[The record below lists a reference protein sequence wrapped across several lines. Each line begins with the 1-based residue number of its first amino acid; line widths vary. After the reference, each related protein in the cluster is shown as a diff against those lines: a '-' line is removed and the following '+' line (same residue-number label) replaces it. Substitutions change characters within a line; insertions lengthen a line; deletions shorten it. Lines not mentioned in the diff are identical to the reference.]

1 MKPGWSRAKPAT
13 ILDVA
18 SEAGVSRQ
26 TVTRAMNNMSGIN
39 PVTKQRVLEVARALK
54 YRPSR
59 FARGLVVAHPLT
71 IGLLLDDLT
80 NPFYSGLAASVVS
93 SAAELGWNVIFADTA
108 HGVAGPRP
116 ILDSLAMQVD
126 AVIGYLRVGPDELD
140 EVFGDLPVVVL
151 EKSPE
156 PGDRSVITFDFEPG
170 LRSSIAHLDDAG
182 RRHIAMLDA
191 GSNDEPSERGRLFER
206 IMLERGLEPIRIPG
220 GQTIADGI
228 DAMRR
233 ALDSRPEI
241 DAVIAFND
249 LVAMGAMK
257 ELHRLGVDIPGR
269 CAVIGIDGLSIGEI
283 VTPELSSLALD
294 LWAVGRL
301 AVELAV
307 GMHAGELPMTG
318 PAVQRTVSHTLLLR
332 ATA

>member
-1 MKPGWSRAKPAT
+1 MKPERSRAKPAT

-39 PVTKQRVLEVARALK
+39 PATKQRVLDVARALK

-59 FARGLVVAHPLT
+59 FARGLVVPHPLT
-71 IGLLLDDLT
+71 MGLLLDDMT
-80 NPFYSGLAASVVS
+80 NPFYSELAASVVS
-93 SAAELGWNVIFADTA
+93 AAAESGWNVIFADTA

-116 ILDSLAMQVD
+116 ILESLAMQVD

-140 EVFGDLPVVVL
+140 EIFGDLPVVVL
-151 EKSPE
+151 EKAPE
-156 PGDRSVITFDFEPG
+156 PGDRSVITFDFEQG
-170 LRSSIAHLDDAG
+170 LRSGVAHLVDSG

-191 GSNDEPSERGRLFER
+191 GSGDDPSQRGELFER
-206 IMLERGLEPIRIPG
+206 IMVERGLEPIRIQG
-220 GQTIADGI
+220 GPTISDGVGV
-228 DAMRR
+228 MRR
-233 ALDSRPEI
+233 LLGSRPEV

-257 ELHRLGVDIPGR
+257 ELHHVGVEIPGR
-269 CAVIGIDGLSIGEI
+269 CAVLGIDGLSIGEI

-294 LWAVGRL
+294 LRAVGRL

-318 PAVQRTVSHTLLLR
+318 PEVQRTAFHTLLLR
-332 ATA
+332 ETA

>member
-1 MKPGWSRAKPAT
+1 MKPERSRAKPAT

-18 SEAGVSRQ
+18 SAAGVSRQ
-26 TVTRAMNNMSGIN
+26 TVTRAMNDMSGIN
-39 PVTKQRVLEVARALK
+39 PVTKQRVLDVAKALK

-59 FARGLVVAHPLT
+59 FARGLVVPHPLT
-71 IGLLLDDLT
+71 MGLLLDDMT
-80 NPFYSGLAASVVS
+80 NPFYSELAASVVS
-93 SAAELGWNVIFADTA
+93 SAGELGWNVIFADTA

-116 ILDSLAMQVD
+116 ILDSLARQVD
-126 AVIGYLRVGPDELD
+126 AVIGYVRVSQGELD
-140 EVFGDLPVVVL
+140 EIFGDLPLVVL
-151 EKSPE
+151 EKAPE

-170 LRSSIAHLDDAG
+170 LRAGIAYLHDSG

-191 GSNDEPSERGRLFER
+191 GSGDEPSERGRLFER
-206 IMLERGLEPIRIPG
+206 IALERGLEPLRMRG
-220 GQTIADGI
+220 GPTIADGV

-233 ALDSRPEI
+233 LLDSRPEV

-257 ELHRLGVDIPGR
+257 ELHRVGVDIPGR
-269 CAVIGIDGLSIGEI
+269 CAVLGIDGLSIGEI

-294 LWAVGRL
+294 LRAVGRL
-301 AVELAV
+301 AVQLAV

-318 PAVQRTVSHTLLLR
+318 AEVQRTVSHTLLLR

>member
-1 MKPGWSRAKPAT
+1 MKPERSRAKPAT

-39 PVTKQRVLEVARALK
+39 PATKQRVLAVARALK

-71 IGLLLDDLT
+71 MGLLLDDMT
-80 NPFYSGLAASVVS
+80 NPFYSELAASVVS

-108 HGVAGPRP
+108 HGLAGPRP

-126 AVIGYLRVGPDELD
+126 AAIGYVHVGSDELD
-140 EVFGDLPVVVL
+140 EVFGDMPVVVL

-170 LRSSIAHLDDAG
+170 LLAGIAHLDDAG

-191 GSNDEPSERGRLFER
+191 GSVDEPSERGRQFER
-206 IMLERGLEPIRIPG
+206 IMLERGLEPIRLPG
-220 GQTIADGI
+220 GPTIADGV

-233 ALDSRPEI
+233 LLDTRPEV

-257 ELHRLGVDIPGR
+257 ELHRVGVDIPGR
-269 CAVIGIDGLSIGEI
+269 CAVLGIDGLSIGEI

-294 LWAVGRL
+294 LRAVGRL

-307 GMHAGELPMTG
+307 GMYTGELPMTG
-318 PAVQRTVSHTLLLR
+318 PEVQRTVSHTLLLR